1 MMFGFS
7 QRGSEGRIRPR
18 GYSQAAANDIEDQNN
33 IVLEDSNDI
42 ENQNASLED
51 SRGQELYQ
59 VSRMSPM
66 RCIYRAPQRLRH
78 KREEAYTP
86 KLVSIGPLHH
96 GKKDLLPMEEHKKR
110 YLHDFLGRSRLSLN
124 NYILRIKD
132 KEERLRSYYIDTI
145 KFGSDD
151 LARIVLVDAA
161 FIIEVLLRCYYNDLV
176 DENDCVYGKP
186 NLLWDLW
193 PDMLLLENQLPFF
206 ILEELSQDLE
216 LTKRTS
222 MVFLSHYFFVD
233 NLVMAIE
240 GTEEENEEKI
250 RSHQLEVKHL
260 LDLLRTLL
268 ILPIMLKSQDGVL
281 GTYGTS
287 PTMTEL
293 HQAGISFKVG
303 ESRDLLAIQFT
314 DGVLEV
320 PKLTV
325 WDQTEVAM
333 RNIIAFEQCEFP
345 PEVQYVSD
353 YVAVLDC
360 FVNTAK
366 DVELLVDCG
375 IVENNLGDS
384 KDVSRLINSLG
395 SGLMVDPHHFYY
407 SAICQNLIDHCNSR
421 WNKRMANLRQNYF
434 NTPWTTI
441 SVVAASILLVLTF
454 IQTVSSVISI
464 A

>member
-110 YLHDFLGRSRLSLN
+110 
-124 NYILRIKD
+124 
-132 KEERLRSYYIDTI
+132 
-145 KFGSDD
+145 
-151 LARIVLVDAA
+151 
-161 FIIEVLLRCYYNDLV
+161 DLV